1 MAYNA
6 HDSYLESGILSAGPL
21 ELIRLLYQ
29 AAISSVREARRHLAT
44 GEIAARSRAISKAS
58 DILRELECSLDRERG
73 GEISQRLAQLY
84 DYMQR
89 RLIDA
94 NFQQAD
100 DPLAEVLGLLS
111 TLAEGWEGIRP
122 SPQPEMPSSSVWAS
136 AASAETAPEY
146 ASHAWSF

>member
-1 MAYNA
+1 MAYSA
-6 HDSYLESGILSAGPL
+6 HDSYLESRILSADPL

-29 AAISSVREARRHLAT
+29 AAISSVREARRHLAA
-44 GEIAARSRAISKAS
+44 GAIAARSRAISKTS

-89 RLIDA
+89 RLIEA

-100 DPLAEVLGLLS
+100 GPLAEVLSLLS
-111 TLAEGWEGIRP
+111 TLAEGWEGIKR
-122 SPQPEMPSSSVWAS
+122 SAQPEAASGSAWAP
-136 AASAETAPEY
+136 AASAEAAPEY
-146 ASHAWSF
+146 AGHAWSL